1 MKSIRDIAIE
11 RTYKMVNGFG
21 DFENNLTEKEIET
34 FKGRWNSQLRVDI
47 KELQW
52 QATMLN
58 RIRQLERKLET
69 FKSISL

>member
-1 MKSIRDIAIE
+1 
-11 RTYKMVNGFG
+11 MVNGFG